1 MDPKKASQAS
11 HHLHLAHA
19 RTVAAFREKK
29 VKGQIGIVHCL
40 SPLHDMD
47 QTAGS
52 ARNASIVDGLWN
64 RWYLDPSLKGRY
76 PADIM
81 DLKIKKGTAPDIV
94 KGDMDIIKNNI
105 CDFLGVNFYFRFRV
119 YDTGDR
125 PFNWQEC
132 VNSKPFPGAKITEM
146 GWEVYPKG
154 IYELLERINKEYGK
168 FPVYIMENGMAAK
181 DKVLPDGKI
190 EDDDRLEYVKM
201 HLSEC
206 KRAID
211 SGFNL
216 KGYYYW
222 SLMDNFEW
230 TSGYSKRFGL
240 VRVDY
245 DTLKRT
251 VKKSGGWY
259 GEFIKGQKSI

>member
-1 MDPKKASQAS
+1 
-11 HHLHLAHA
+11 
-19 RTVAAFREKK
+19 
-29 VKGQIGIVHCL
+29 
-40 SPLHDMD
+40 
-47 QTAGS
+47 
-52 ARNASIVDGLWN
+52 
-64 RWYLDPSLKGRY
+64 
-76 PADIM
+76 
-81 DLKIKKGTAPDIV
+81 
-94 KGDMDIIKNNI
+94 
-105 CDFLGVNFYFRFRV
+105 
-119 YDTGDR
+119 
-125 PFNWQEC
+125 
-132 VNSKPFPGAKITEM
+132 
-146 GWEVYPKG
+146 
-154 IYELLERINKEYGK
+154 
-168 FPVYIMENGMAAK
+168 MENGMAAK